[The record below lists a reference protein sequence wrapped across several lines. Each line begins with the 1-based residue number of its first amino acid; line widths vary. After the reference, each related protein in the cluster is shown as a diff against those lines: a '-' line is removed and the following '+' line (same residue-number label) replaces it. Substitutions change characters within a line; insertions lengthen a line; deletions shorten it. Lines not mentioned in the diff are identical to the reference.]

1 MWKYFEFEVNGE
13 WRLYRARLDNKD
25 YHANPVAGLIAEY
38 KHKKY
43 GWQRVNN
50 INKRELNYKE
60 LRQSIEHNTLNKA
73 GVLGLIQ
80 EMMGGI

>member
-13 WRLYRARLDNKD
+13 WRLYRARLDGKD
-25 YHANPVAGLIAEY
+25 YHANPVAGLIADY
-38 KHKKY
+38 KHKKH

-50 INKRELNYKE
+50 INKREMIYKE
-60 LRQSIEHNTLNKA
+60 LKQLMDHNTLNKP
-73 GVLGLIQ
+73 GFLGLVQ